1 MIARIAVWIALMAAC
16 WPLTSGC
23 AYAEGER
30 EVCRIRIYNTLRGS
44 VQVSCD
50 QGQSFVT
57 VGRVIQPANSTIHSF
72 AAASYVT
79 AGTVAATAVHG
90 LRVKVGQRGIGVGA
104 AQEPLSFSIVPREY
118 ATTPTG
124 YGGHLPGNS
133 GIQTD
138 IGAGR
143 TIFREFAPFVG
154 NSVYLQDI
162 SGRLSSIPTDY
173 TPRIGDVIVILVEK
187 PDKFPTE
194 IVFENRLNGAVTA
207 RYADG
212 TVERITDV
220 LHPVSGIGR
229 YDGTSYTGVGA
240 INTNHGGVITI
251 STAPIYR
258 GKLQEGRGIERRGG
272 FMIQP
277 SNHAKTQ
284 GATPPQVMVVGW
296 RDPAGTP
303 MEGRAPLFRGCL
315 SPAFDPASP
324 VNSCRVQVRIDD
336 GDWEDLPPIVGKI
349 GDALESSYLNELFV
363 RKGIKRK
370 VKTGVTAIRILFPSL
385 SPAYLQARLKA
396 SERKYSYAMIQLP
409 VIGKTG
415 VVNSVLTIN
424 ASLRNVDRTMFVS
437 FYIDGE
443 LKSMTNSPPFAF
455 DWDTTT
461 VSNGEHEIEV
471 QALDS
476 SGHIVSKSS
485 SRVIVANEKPAD

>member
-1 MIARIAVWIALMAAC
+1 VIPVALAVAC
-16 WPLTSGC
+16 WTLAFGP

-30 EVCRIRIYNTLRGS
+30 EICRIRIYNAPRGS
-44 VQVSCD
+44 IQVSCD
-50 QGQSFVT
+50 RGQRFVT

-90 LRVKVGQRGIGVGA
+90 LRIKVGQRGIGVGA

-118 ATTPTG
+118 ARTPTG

-138 IGAGR
+138 IGAGQ

-154 NSVYLQDI
+154 NSVYLQDA

-173 TPRIGDVIVILVEK
+173 TPRVGDVVVIMVEK
-187 PDKFPTE
+187 PSKFPTE
-194 IVFENRLNGAVTA
+194 IVFENRQDGAVTA

-212 TVERITDV
+212 TTDRITDV
-220 LHPVSGIGR
+220 LHPVLGIGR
-229 YDGTSYTGVGA
+229 YDGTSYTGVGG

-258 GKLQEGRGIERRGG
+258 GKLQEGRGVERRGG

-284 GATPPQVMVVGW
+284 GATPPQVMVVGS

-303 MEGRAPLFRGCL
+303 MEARAPLFRGCL

-324 VNSCRVQVRIDD
+324 ANSVRAQMRIDD
-336 GDWEDLPPIVGKI
+336 GNWEDLPAIVGKI
-349 GDALESSYLNELFV
+349 GDALESSYLNELFE

-396 SERKYSYAMIQLP
+396 SERQYSYAMIQLP

-415 VVNSVLTIN
+415 VVNGVLTIN
-424 ASLRNVDRTMFVS
+424 ASLRNIDRAMFIS

-443 LKSMTNSPPFAF
+443 LKSMTNSPPFAY

-461 VSNGEHEIEV
+461 VKNGEHEIEV

-476 SGHIVSKSS
+476 SGHLVSKSS
-485 SRVIVANEKPAD
+485 SRVIVTNEKSKD